1 MNSYAQKLL
10 ETQQQPSHKIK
21 EIGDQWQTP
30 KALAWGL
37 FSTFSPRLGSIVIDI
52 FADDCNAL
60 LPTYY
65 TAAKNA
71 LNQDLAADLRKLG
84 GSAGYGNPP
93 YSRPFI
99 DENGDAVTGME
110 NIIDWC
116 RKQREQGA
124 KIMLLIKAATSEAWW
139 PDDADFIQYIKGRVA
154 FESPD
159 WFIPATKEDKPSSAG
174 FPSAVVIFDKTW
186 CWEPRPKER
195 LNRDDLIAQGN
206 VILSMIDS
214 QKEAA

>member
-1 MNSYAQKLL
+1 MNIEIPDFLIEMSKQMHEQNNRITADPIWQVR
-10 ETQQQPSHKIK
+10 HK
-21 EIGDQWQTP
+21 QY
-30 KALAWGL
+30 L
-37 FSTFSPRLGSIVIDI
+37 
-52 FADDCNAL
+52 
-60 LPTYY
+60 
-65 TAAKNA
+65 
-71 LNQDLAADLRKLG
+71 
-84 GSAGYGNPP
+84 
-93 YSRPFI
+93 
-99 DENGDAVTGME
+99 VT
-110 NIIDWC
+110 
-116 RKQREQGA
+116 EQGYNESHWE
-124 KIMLLIKAATSEAWW
+124 IAATSEAWW

-159 WFIPATKEDKPSSAG
+159 WFIPATKEDNPSSAG